1 MKSGMDWSIPDF
13 IMDWRLGHLGRM
25 KDERMPKQLLFGELQ
40 KKRACHG
47 TKKRWRDQVA
57 GDLQA
62 IGLKYGWYQLCQ
74 NREAWFVSCHDG
86 VNVVASCRKHNTC
99 AANRQ
104 LQDSHLDCKC
114 GQTF

>member
-1 MKSGMDWSIPDF
+1 
-13 IMDWRLGHLGRM
+13 
-25 KDERMPKQLLFGELQ
+25 MPKQLLFGELQ

-74 NREAWFVSCHDG
+74 NRETWFVSCHDG
-86 VNVVASCRKHNTC
+86 VNVVPHVGSTTLALPTDNCRTVALTVSVDEPSDDKET
-99 AANRQ
+99 
-104 LQDSHLDCKC
+104 
-114 GQTF
+114 